1 MMKMKRKLVT
11 IDTCIIN
18 VLYSGQEVNDETSWK
33 PRTIRESQEACHGLA
48 RTRVSTIASAPT
60 NDTIGYGN
68 TMYEDVRNI
77 AILCLCALLT
87 GGLSCGQKD
96 RLSQASIITI
106 YFVDWDLLTY
116 TRMSC
121 DDLRSAQTSIVISE
135 PRQIQEFVAAYE
147 NATFD
152 EQADFDGLDV
162 RICCILADGAGN
174 VIAEVSFSPTSMMQ
188 VDDKIYNT
196 DAPLFQLV
204 LSHLP
209 SDYKV

>member
-1 MMKMKRKLVT
+1 MCPVGSSNPEPTTPTLTSPSTRDTMGPGNAVYYHVWNILILGLCTFLV
-11 IDTCIIN
+11 
-18 VLYSGQEVNDETSWK
+18 V
-33 PRTIRESQEACHGLA
+33 
-48 RTRVSTIASAPT
+48 
-60 NDTIGYGN
+60 
-68 TMYEDVRNI
+68 
-77 AILCLCALLT
+77 
-87 GGLSCGQKD
+87 GLSCGQKD
-96 RLSQASIITI
+96 RLLHVSRITI
-106 YFVDWDLLTY
+106 YFADWDLLTY
-116 TRMSC
+116 SRMTC
-121 DDLRSAQTSIVISE
+121 DDLKSDRTPTLISE

-147 NATFD
+147 NATFE